1 MIALAGCRGE
11 RPAYSTEEVVEA
23 FQRQGYTLAASQFP
37 EESAAAREGHLL
49 TPRGGQPFLV
59 VVGSD
64 GAVDDGWRDYSS
76 QQTLDSFD
84 ARRANVLVI
93 SDSGLA
99 PAQRE
104 RVLAALS
111 SLPDRGAA
119 VVVAGRE

>member
-1 MIALAGCRGE
+1 
-11 RPAYSTEEVVEA
+11 
-23 FQRQGYTLAASQFP
+23 
-37 EESAAAREGHLL
+37 
-49 TPRGGQPFLV
+49 GGQPFLV

-76 QQTLDSFD
+76 QQTRDSFD